1 MGNHA
6 DNRTAS
12 HRGHREAPRTHT
24 RKSTVPTARPTIAT
38 TTSTGTTTHTKPTSS
53 MEPTDPAEPF
63 TPQPFAAAIDVT
75 DLTAERRRLARNLLV
90 MRVVTILLL
99 VAAVSVAAFPFVLQF
114 KSGTELAAATA
125 TTARNV
131 ANWPYPKA
139 KDALA
144 AARAYNA
151 KLAQSGQ
158 PVLGEAVDPFTAAT
172 GGSRASGDDSASSKD
187 KEYQSLL
194 DSGDGVMGSIKV
206 PKQSIDLPIYHGT
219 SEKALA
225 SGAGHLYGSSLPVG
239 GESTHSVITGHRG
252 LVNAMMFTRLDEV
265 RKGDFFY
272 IEVMGETL
280 GYKVDR
286 ISVIL
291 PNDTSKLKIVP
302 GEDRVTLM
310 TCTPYGVNTH
320 RLLISGHRV
329 AIPLPAP
336 EPGDVHDGRMIGVG
350 VGVAV
355 LFAGWLATIPLRR
368 RDGMRIMRHA
378 AFWPYDRPGERGSAN
393 DPLSG
398 EIDGG
403 GTGVGSSETTAGTT
417 PTRSAGAP
425 ASGGE

>member
-1 MGNHA
+1 MTTL
-6 DNRTAS
+6 TATD
-12 HRGHREAPRTHT
+12 E
-24 RKSTVPTARPTIAT
+24 T
-38 TTSTGTTTHTKPTSS
+38 TTDEPITG
-53 MEPTDPAEPF
+53 PATPKPF
-63 TPQPFAAAIDVT
+63 TAAIDVT
-75 DLTAERRRLARNLLV
+75 DLATERRRLTRNLLV
-90 MRVVTILLL
+90 MRVITILLL
-99 VAAVSVAAFPFVLQF
+99 LAAVTVVAIPFALQF
-114 KSGTELAAATA
+114 QSGTELAATTA

-131 ANWPYPKA
+131 ADWPYPKV

-158 PVLGEAVDPFTAAT
+158 PVLGEAADPFTAAT
-172 GGSRASGDDSASSKD
+172 GGSHASGDDSVSSKD

-194 DSGDGVMGSIKV
+194 DSGDGVMGSITV

-219 SEKALA
+219 SEQALA

-239 GESTHSVITGHRG
+239 GESTHAVITGHRG

-265 RKGDFFY
+265 KKGDFFY
-272 IEVMGETL
+272 IQVMGETL

-336 EPGDVHDGRMIGVG
+336 EPNDIHDGRVIGISVG
-350 VGVAV
+350 LGV
-355 LFAGWLATIPLRR
+355 LLIGWIATIPLRR
-368 RDGMRIMRHA
+368 RNETRIMRHA
-378 AFWPYDRPGERGSAN
+378 AFWPYERVTERVSAN
-393 DPLSG
+393 DPL
-398 EIDGG
+398 
-403 GTGVGSSETTAGTT
+403 A
-417 PTRSAGAP
+417 
-425 ASGGE
+425 